1 MFFYKNFIIANA
13 LKSKIVLAFTYFI
26 KLFRTTIK
34 FTLINIFAID
44 I

>member
-13 LKSKIVLAFTYFI
+13 LRFKIALIFTYFI

-34 FTLINIFAID
+34 FILTDIFAIN